1 MTILPKR
8 SHTGLASAAALAL
21 LVSSGLSSCS
31 KPAEQN
37 ATGENQ
43 PESKQRLR
51 KMRLH
56 QLPPRPLRPTR
67 ARARKMRKPCS
78 SPCPTISR
86 RKRPSR

>member
-43 PESKQRLR
+43 AE
-51 KMRLH
+51 
-56 QLPPRPLRPTR
+56 
-67 ARARKMRKPCS
+67 
-78 SPCPTISR
+78 
-86 RKRPSR
+86 